1 MHIPIKC
8 STCQYYATGVADG
21 ENSLD
26 NEALKTTLCTRFG
39 SYDVVCHKAYLKNG
53 CPYYHLNWGIYN
65 MLRQAH
71 KQLNNQ
77 DYERIYKT
85 L

>member
-8 STCQYYATGVADG
+8 STCQYYATGMADG

-26 NEALKTTLCTRFG
+26 NESVNTALCTRFG
-39 SYDVVCHKAYLKNG
+39 SYDVVCHKAYRKHG

-65 MLRQAH
+65 MLRQEH
-71 KQLNNQ
+71 KL
-77 DYERIYKT
+77 
-85 L
+85 